1 MGLPPLLD
9 GVVHSAH
16 VTGEKRSILTVLA
29 RALRLR
35 CPACGQS
42 AIARG
47 PFRVRHHCP
56 NCRSLFKREEGF
68 FVGAI
73 LANIMA
79 TEFVILTTC
88 LIWLLV
94 IGSDY
99 ERVLAGVFII
109 ALLFPVAFYHHSWSL
124 WLGFDYLIEVLPKYE
139 ESPPTRGRK
148 PTSTD

>member
-1 MGLPPLLD
+1 MAAE
-9 GVVHSAH
+9 S
-16 VTGEKRSILTVLA
+16 RSIVTVLT

-35 CPACGQS
+35 CPVCGRS

-47 PFRVRHHCP
+47 PFRIRHHCP
-56 NCRSLFKREEGF
+56 NCHSLFKREEGF

-79 TEFVILTTC
+79 TEFVILATC

-99 ERVLAGVFII
+99 EKVLAGAFVV
-109 ALLFPVAFYHHSWSL
+109 ALVFPVAFYHHSWSL
-124 WLGFDYLIEVLPKYE
+124 WLAFDYLIEGLPKH
-139 ESPPTRGRK
+139 K
-148 PTSTD
+148 DQA